1 VIMGKRKII
10 PVIGPG
16 NALTN
21 SIHHGDLPEVV
32 RSFLYTAPQVVEVGG
47 PEVDTR
53 KEMAAMIAKKTGAT
67 VIHVPTWL
75 AKLGSQLPKLLAKN
89 LGENLTYF
97 THITTNDMLGS
108 PYGSTTFK
116 EYLDTLDL
124 TKLP

>member
-1 VIMGKRKII
+1 MGKRKII

-53 KEMAAMIAKKTGAT
+53 KEMAAMIAKKNGGHGNPCFHMAGKTGK
-67 VIHVPTWL
+67 PT
-75 AKLGSQLPKLLAKN
+75 P
-89 LGENLTYF
+89 
-97 THITTNDMLGS
+97 
-108 PYGSTTFK
+108 
-116 EYLDTLDL
+116 
-124 TKLP
+124 